1 MRKLLLILPLLPTIA
16 LANPRT
22 PGEPPLLP
30 EIALADPQMYGEP
43 PFGGMPP
50 SKHHRPE
57 HDEAHLPGFLH
68 QLDLG
73 ETQQNEI
80 KALVKAHRTEFDAKL
95 KNARSIGKE
104 IHQLSFSNDYSDDK
118 IQALLD
124 KADAI
129 HKETALQKA
138 RLDNAIFKLLTKEQ
152 QEKLQSKMAHFE
164 D

>member
-1 MRKLLLILPLLPTIA
+1 M
-16 LANPRT
+16 
-22 PGEPPLLP
+22 
-30 EIALADPQMYGEP
+30 
-43 PFGGMPP
+43 
-50 SKHHRPE
+50 
-57 HDEAHLPGFLH
+57 
-68 QLDLG
+68 
-73 ETQQNEI
+73 
-80 KALVKAHRTEFDAKL
+80 

-104 IHQLSFSNDYSDDK
+104 IHQLSFSNDYGDDK

-124 KADAI
+124 QADAI